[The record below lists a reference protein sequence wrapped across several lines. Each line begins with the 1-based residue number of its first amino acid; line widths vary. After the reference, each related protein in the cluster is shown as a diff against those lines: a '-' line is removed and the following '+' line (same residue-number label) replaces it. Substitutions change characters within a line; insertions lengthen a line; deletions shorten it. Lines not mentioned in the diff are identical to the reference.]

1 MLNFFNC
8 QCDLPAWDLM
18 LSWCKDIGIA
28 FLLVAVHTLVAAIQG
43 ILKTIASE
51 TWFLCQSF
59 LQLDRMGD

>member
-1 MLNFFNC
+1 
-8 QCDLPAWDLM
+8 M